1 MTRAWSIMM
10 TRAIENFHDKVVKH
24 CDEKLWST
32 VMRKPWSLVMTNL
45 MDHTDEK
52 EHGPL

>member
-10 TRAIENFHDKVVKH
+10 TMAIEYFHDKVMKH
-24 CDEKLWST
+24 CDDKSWSI

-45 MDHTDEK
+45 MEHTDEK
-52 EHGPL
+52 RHGAL